1 MEKTWQELE
10 TAKAQIDYIADGVVG
25 ISLTLV
31 NDIDSTSNTKK
42 CLLIVCSYINIY
54 IAYIYCHHGCIA
66 TTSAFSLIC
75 TIGES
80 RVYYI
85 GRETIV
91 CFLFFVDLIFPAL
104 LDVSM
109 K

>member
-1 MEKTWQELE
+1 MARARNSKGTDRLH
-10 TAKAQIDYIADGVVG
+10 IADGLVG
-25 ISLTLV
+25 ISLTLG
-31 NDIDSTSNTKK
+31 NDRDSTSNTKK
-42 CLLIVCSYINIY
+42 CLLICSYINIY
-54 IAYIYCHHGCIA
+54 IAYTIVLYIVIMDVSQLLA
-66 TTSAFSLIC
+66 YFLLY

-85 GRETIV
+85 DRETIV